1 MQDKIPQEEKEYED
15 FSDIQEERSSLFEDR
30 LDVAADLKEKGNKFF
45 REGDL
50 INAEECYHRALYHIH
65 FDFAQWNFE
74 LLDEH
79 RDQVLVIKN
88 PLCLNLAAVRLKYGN
103 YDSVLMLADEV
114 LKEEENNVKALFR
127 KAQALKETKDYET
140 AYKTISSALKLSP
153 KDNSIREL
161 LQTIKE
167 LYKKEKERSD
177 AIWKGRFK
185 KVIQYFNPM
194 RIVGIKN
201 PINIQYSFFPILI

>member
-1 MQDKIPQEEKEYED
+1 
-15 FSDIQEERSSLFEDR
+15 
-30 LDVAADLKEKGNKFF
+30 
-45 REGDL
+45 
-50 INAEECYHRALYHIH
+50 
-65 FDFAQWNFE
+65 
-74 LLDEH
+74 
-79 RDQVLVIKN
+79 
-88 PLCLNLAAVRLKYGN
+88 
-103 YDSVLMLADEV
+103 MLADEV